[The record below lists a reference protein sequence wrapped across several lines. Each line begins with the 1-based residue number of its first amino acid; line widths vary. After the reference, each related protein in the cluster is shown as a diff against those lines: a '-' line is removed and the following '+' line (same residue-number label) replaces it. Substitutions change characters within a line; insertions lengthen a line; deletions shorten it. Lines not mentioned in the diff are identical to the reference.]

1 MLDSE
6 TMVGGTVLP
15 VTYVSDGLLA
25 NLQYA
30 FITGI
35 DSTYCNAKECYIV
48 KENSYERYIDK
59 ETGLAVRIIEKSNK
73 EITRKTDMVVDYE
86 YKFNIVKDSDIVK
99 PDINENKV
107 NE

>member
-25 NLQYA
+25 NLQYV

-48 KENSYERYIDK
+48 KGNSYERYIDK

-73 EITRKTDMVVDYE
+73 EITRKTDMVV
-86 YKFNIVKDSDIVK
+86 
-99 PDINENKV
+99 
-107 NE
+107 